1 MDLSMHRGGY
11 GGKSA
16 REKTLAD
23 YCRASCLCAARIRGS
38 IDRLKIFS
46 PGLAR
51 GACGHSRNSSTP
63 RRISLKEVS
72 LPPPL
77 FRSIAAEIFADSFV
91 GNELP

>member
-1 MDLSMHRGGY
+1 MGENR
-11 GGKSA
+11 
-16 REKTLAD
+16 LAKKPSLIIAAL
-23 YCRASCLCAARIRGS
+23 RVSCLCAARIRGS

-72 LPPPL
+72 LPPL